1 MPWKLIVTG
10 LIGVAAGVGAAVAV
24 MRDIPKR
31 LEENEKL
38 TWHLDDRIAALEA
51 RLTLLEE
58 APEVKKAVAEGMAE
72 VDPPKKEAPEE
83 YEALVEEYAPSDE
96 PPSEIETLTDIDGL
110 SIEDYEF
117 ISSSN
122 EPLVGDGVWD
132 GMYDAAHDVLY
143 DEDGED
149 ISAEKPALRAFLAQW
164 FQGDAEAHYA
174 EIGENGQDTP
184 VRVMIV
190 PDEYGEAWYD

>member
-1 MPWKLIVTG
+1 MPWKLIITG

-38 TWHLDDRIAALEA
+38 TWHHDDRIAALEA
-51 RLTLLEE
+51 RLALLEE
-58 APEVKKAVAEGMAE
+58 APKVKELVCEGMAE
-72 VDPPKKEAPEE
+72 VDPPKKEVPEE

-117 ISSSN
+117 INSSN
-122 EPLVGDGVWD
+122 EPVGDGEWD
-132 GMYDAAHDVLY
+132 VKYDAASDTLY
-143 DEDGED
+143 DEDEQD

-164 FQGDAEAHYA
+164 FQGDSEARYA

>member
-1 MPWKLIVTG
+1 MPWKLIITG
-10 LIGVAAGVGAAVAV
+10 LIGVAAGVSAAVVA

-31 LEENEKL
+31 LGENEEL

-58 APEVKKAVAEGMAE
+58 SPEVKKLVAKGATE
-72 VDPPKKEAPEE
+72 VDPPKKETSEE
-83 YEALVEEYAPSDE
+83 YEALAEEYAPSDE

-117 ISSSN
+117 INSSN
-122 EPLVGDGVWD
+122 EPVDEGMWD
-132 GMYDAAHDVLY
+132 VKYDAAQDVLY

-164 FQGDAEAHYA
+164 FQGDSEARYA

>member
-31 LEENEKL
+31 LEEDEKL

-58 APEVKKAVAEGMAE
+58 APNVKALVCEGMTE
-72 VDPPKKEAPEE
+72 VDPPKKETPEE
-83 YEALVEEYAPSDE
+83 YNALVEEYAPSDE
-96 PPSEIETLTDIDGL
+96 PPSEIETLTDVDGL

-117 ISSSN
+117 INSSN
-122 EPLVGDGVWD
+122 EPVDEGMWD
-132 GMYDAAHDVLY
+132 VKYDAATDTLY
-143 DEDGED
+143 DEGEED

-164 FQGDAEAHYA
+164 FQGDSEARYA

>member
-10 LIGVAAGVGAAVAV
+10 IIGVAAGVGAAVAV

-58 APEVKKAVAEGMAE
+58 SPEVKKLVTEGMAE
-72 VDPPKKEAPEE
+72 VDPPKKEVPEE
-83 YEALVEEYAPSDE
+83 YKALVEEYAPSDE

-122 EPLVGDGVWD
+122 EPVGDGEWD
-132 GMYDAAHDVLY
+132 VKYDAASDTLY
-143 DEDGED
+143 DEDRED

-164 FQGDAEAHYA
+164 FQGDAEARYA
-174 EIGENGQDTP
+174 EIGENGEETP

>member
-51 RLTLLEE
+51 RLSLLEE
-58 APEVKKAVAEGMAE
+58 APEVKKAVTEGMAN
-72 VDPPKKEAPEE
+72 VDPPKEETPEE
-83 YEALVEEYAPSDE
+83 YKALVEEYAPSDE

-117 ISSSN
+117 INSSN
-122 EPLVGDGVWD
+122 EPVGDGEWD
-132 GMYDAAHDVLY
+132 VKYDAASDTLY
-143 DEDGED
+143 DEDEQD

-164 FQGDAEAHYA
+164 FQGDSEARYA

>member
-38 TWHLDDRIAALEA
+38 TWHHDDRIAALEA

-58 APEVKKAVAEGMAE
+58 SPKVKEAVAEGM
-72 VDPPKKEAPEE
+72 VDPPKNETTEE
-83 YEALVEEYAPSDE
+83 YEALAREYAPSDE

-117 ISSSN
+117 INSSN
-122 EPLVGDGVWD
+122 EPVDEGMWD
-132 GMYDAAHDVLY
+132 VKYDAASDTLY
-143 DEDGED
+143 DEDEED

-164 FQGDAEAHYA
+164 FQGDSEARYA

-184 VRVMIV
+184 VRVMIL

>member
-38 TWHLDDRIAALEA
+38 TWHHDDRIAALEA

-58 APEVKKAVAEGMAE
+58 SPKVKELVCEGMAE
-72 VDPPKKEAPEE
+72 VDPPKKETPEE
-83 YEALVEEYAPSDE
+83 YKALVEEYAPSDE

-117 ISSSN
+117 INSSN
-122 EPLVGDGVWD
+122 EPVGDGEWD
-132 GMYDAAHDVLY
+132 VKYDAASDVLY
-143 DEDGED
+143 DEGEQD

-164 FQGDAEAHYA
+164 FQGDGEARYA

>member
-38 TWHLDDRIAALEA
+38 TWHLDDRMAALEA

-58 APEVKKAVAEGMAE
+58 SPKVKKLVCEGMVE
-72 VDPPKKEAPEE
+72 VDPPKKDVPEK
-83 YEALVEEYAPSDE
+83 YNDLVEEYAPSDE

-117 ISSSN
+117 INSSN
-122 EPLVGDGVWD
+122 DPVDEGMWD
-132 GMYDAAHDVLY
+132 VKYDAASDTLY
-143 DEDGED
+143 DEDDED

-164 FQGDAEAHYA
+164 FQGDSEARYA

>member
-1 MPWKLIVTG
+1 MPWKLIITG

-38 TWHLDDRIAALEA
+38 TWHHDDRIAALEA

-58 APEVKKAVAEGMAE
+58 SPKVKELVTEGMTE
-72 VDPPKKEAPEE
+72 VDRPKEETPEE
-83 YEALVEEYAPSDE
+83 YKALVEEYAPSDE
-96 PPSEIETLTDIDGL
+96 PPSDIETLTDIDDL

-117 ISSSN
+117 INSSN
-122 EPLVGDGVWD
+122 EPVDEGMWD
-132 GMYDAAHDVLY
+132 VKYDAARDVLY
-143 DEDGED
+143 DEDEED
-149 ISAEKPALRAFLAQW
+149 ISAEKPALLAFLAQW
-164 FQGDAEAHYA
+164 FQGDGEARYA

>member
-1 MPWKLIVTG
+1 MPWKLIITG

-38 TWHLDDRIAALEA
+38 TWHLDDRLAALEA

-58 APEVKKAVAEGMAE
+58 SPEVKKAVADGM
-72 VDPPKKEAPEE
+72 VDPPKKETPEE
-83 YEALVEEYAPSDE
+83 YKALVEEYAPSDE
-96 PPSEIETLTDIDGL
+96 PPSDIETLTDIDGL

-117 ISSSN
+117 INSSD
-122 EPLVGDGVWD
+122 EPVGDGEWD
-132 GMYDAAHDVLY
+132 VKYDAASDILY
-143 DEDGED
+143 DEDEQD

-164 FQGDAEAHYA
+164 FQGDSEARYA

>member
-10 LIGVAAGVGAAVAV
+10 LIGVAAGVSAAVAV

-58 APEVKKAVAEGMAE
+58 APEVKKAVTEGMAE
-72 VDPPKKEAPEE
+72 VDPPKKETSEE
-83 YEALVEEYAPSDE
+83 YKALVEEYAPSDE
-96 PPSEIETLTDIDGL
+96 PPSSIETLTDIDGL

-117 ISSSN
+117 INSSN
-122 EPLVGDGVWD
+122 EPVAEGMWD
-132 GMYDAAHDVLY
+132 VKYDAASDTLY
-143 DEDGED
+143 DEDEED

-164 FQGDAEAHYA
+164 FQGDSEARYA
-174 EIGENGQDTP
+174 EIGENGQATP

>member
-10 LIGVAAGVGAAVAV
+10 LIGVAAGVSAAVVA

-38 TWHLDDRIAALEA
+38 TWHHDDRIAALEA
-51 RLTLLEE
+51 RLSLLEE
-58 APEVKKAVAEGMAE
+58 SPKVKELVCEGM
-72 VDPPKKEAPEE
+72 VDPPKKETPEE
-83 YEALVEEYAPSDE
+83 YKALVEEYAPSDE
-96 PPSEIETLTDIDGL
+96 PPSGIETLTDIDGL

-117 ISSSN
+117 INSSN
-122 EPLVGDGVWD
+122 EPVGDGEWD
-132 GMYDAAHDVLY
+132 VKYDAASDTLY
-143 DEDGED
+143 DEDEED

-164 FQGDAEAHYA
+164 FQGDGEARYA
-174 EIGENGQDTP
+174 EIGENGQDAP

>member
-58 APEVKKAVAEGMAE
+58 SPKVTELVCEGMADA
-72 VDPPKKEAPEE
+72 DPPSEKTPEE
-83 YEALVEEYAPSDE
+83 YKALVEEYAPSDE

-117 ISSSN
+117 INSSN
-122 EPLVGDGVWD
+122 EPVGEGEWD
-132 GMYDAAHDVLY
+132 VKYDAASDTLY
-143 DEDGED
+143 DEDEED
-149 ISAEKPALRAFLAQW
+149 VSAEKPALRAFLAQW
-164 FQGDAEAHYA
+164 FQGDGEARYA

>member
-24 MRDIPKR
+24 MRGIPKR

-38 TWHLDDRIAALEA
+38 TWHHDDRIAALEA
-51 RLTLLEE
+51 RLTLIEE
-58 APEVKKAVAEGMAE
+58 SPEVKKAVTDSM
-72 VDPPKKEAPEE
+72 VDPPKEETSEE
-83 YEALVEEYAPSDE
+83 YKALVEEYAPSDE
-96 PPSEIETLTDIDGL
+96 PPSDIETLTDIDGL

-117 ISSSN
+117 INSSN
-122 EPLVGDGVWD
+122 EPVGDGEWD
-132 GMYDAAHDVLY
+132 VKYDAASDVLY
-143 DEDGED
+143 DEDEED

-164 FQGDAEAHYA
+164 FQGDSEARYA

>member
-38 TWHLDDRIAALEA
+38 TWEHDDQIAAIKA
-51 RLTLLEE
+51 RLALVED
-58 APEVKKAVAEGMAE
+58 VAE
-72 VDPPKKEAPEE
+72 VRPPKERAPEE

-96 PPSEIETLTDIDGL
+96 PPSDIETLTDIDGL

-117 ISSSN
+117 INSSN
-122 EPLVGDGVWD
+122 EPVEEGGWD
-132 GMYDAAHDVLY
+132 VKYDAAHDVLF
-143 DEDGED
+143 DEDEED
-149 ISAEKPALRAFLAQW
+149 ISAEKPALLAFLAQW
-164 FQGDAEAHYA
+164 FQGDSEARYA

>member
-38 TWHLDDRIAALEA
+38 TWHHDDRIAALEA

-58 APEVKKAVAEGMAE
+58 SPKVKELVCEGMAD
-72 VDPPKKEAPEE
+72 VDPPSEETPEE
-83 YEALVEEYAPSDE
+83 YKALVEEYAPSDE
-96 PPSEIETLTDIDGL
+96 PPSDIETLTDIDGL

-117 ISSSN
+117 INSSN
-122 EPLVGDGVWD
+122 EPVDEGMWD
-132 GMYDAAHDVLY
+132 VKYDAAQDVLY
-143 DEDGED
+143 DEDEED
-149 ISAEKPALRAFLAQW
+149 ISAEKPALLAFLAQW
-164 FQGDAEAHYA
+164 FQGDSEARYA

>member
-31 LEENEKL
+31 LGENEEL
-38 TWHLDDRIAALEA
+38 TWHLDDRIAALES

-58 APEVKKAVAEGMAE
+58 APEVKKAVTDSM
-72 VDPPKKEAPEE
+72 VDPPKEETPEE
-83 YEALVEEYAPSDE
+83 YKALAEEYAPSDE

-122 EPLVGDGVWD
+122 EPVGDGEWD
-132 GMYDAAHDVLY
+132 AKYDAASDVLY
-143 DEDGED
+143 DEDDED

-164 FQGDAEAHYA
+164 FQGDSEARYA

-184 VRVMIV
+184 VRVLIV

>member
-38 TWHLDDRIAALEA
+38 TWHHDDRIAALEA

-58 APEVKKAVAEGMAE
+58 SPEVKKAVTDSM
-72 VDPPKKEAPEE
+72 VDPPKKKVPEK
-83 YEALVEEYAPSDE
+83 YNDLVEEYAPSDE
-96 PPSEIETLTDIDGL
+96 LPSEIETLTDIDGL

-117 ISSSN
+117 INSSN
-122 EPLVGDGVWD
+122 EPVGEGEWD
-132 GMYDAAHDVLY
+132 VKYDAASDTLY
-143 DEDGED
+143 DEDEED

-164 FQGDAEAHYA
+164 FQGDSEARYA

>member
-1 MPWKLIVTG
+1 MPWKLIVAG
-10 LIGVAAGVGAAVAV
+10 LIGVAAGVGAAVAI

-31 LEENEKL
+31 LGENEEL

-58 APEVKKAVAEGMAE
+58 APEVKEAVCEGM
-72 VDPPKKEAPEE
+72 VDPPKKETPEE
-83 YEALVEEYAPSDE
+83 YKALVEEYAPSDE
-96 PPSEIETLTDIDGL
+96 PPSEIETLIDIDGL

-117 ISSSN
+117 INSSN
-122 EPLVGDGVWD
+122 EPVGEGEWD
-132 GMYDAAHDVLY
+132 VKYDAAGDTLY
-143 DEDGED
+143 DEDEQD

-164 FQGDAEAHYA
+164 FQGDSEARYA

>member
-10 LIGVAAGVGAAVAV
+10 LIGVAAGVGSAVAV

-51 RLTLLEE
+51 RLILLEE
-58 APEVKKAVAEGMAE
+58 APEVKEAVCERM
-72 VDPPKKEAPEE
+72 VDPPKEETPEE
-83 YEALVEEYAPSDE
+83 YKALVEEYAPSDE

-117 ISSSN
+117 INSSN
-122 EPLVGDGVWD
+122 EPVDEGEWD
-132 GMYDAAHDVLY
+132 VKYDAAHDVLY

-164 FQGDAEAHYA
+164 FQGDGEARYA

-190 PDEYGEAWYD
+190 PDAYGEAWYD

>member
-10 LIGVAAGVGAAVAV
+10 LIGVAAGIGAAVAV

-38 TWHLDDRIAALEA
+38 TWHLDDRMAALEA
-51 RLTLLEE
+51 RLALLEE
-58 APEVKKAVAEGMAE
+58 SPEVKKAVTDSM
-72 VDPPKKEAPEE
+72 VDPPKKEVPEK
-83 YEALVEEYAPSDE
+83 YNDLVEEYAPSDE

-117 ISSSN
+117 INSSN
-122 EPLVGDGVWD
+122 EPVDEGMWD
-132 GMYDAAHDVLY
+132 VKYDAASDTLY
-143 DEDGED
+143 DEDDED
-149 ISAEKPALRAFLAQW
+149 ISAEKPALLAFLAQW
-164 FQGDAEAHYA
+164 FQGDGEAHYA

>member
-38 TWHLDDRIAALEA
+38 TWHHDDRIAALES

-58 APEVKKAVAEGMAE
+58 SPKVKEAMAEGM
-72 VDPPKKEAPEE
+72 VDPPKNETSEE

-117 ISSSN
+117 INSSN
-122 EPLVGDGVWD
+122 ESVGDGEWD
-132 GMYDAAHDVLY
+132 VKYDAASDTLY
-143 DEDGED
+143 DEDEED

-164 FQGDAEAHYA
+164 FQGDSEARYA

>member
-10 LIGVAAGVGAAVAV
+10 LIGVAAVVSAAVVA

-31 LEENEKL
+31 LGENEEL

-58 APEVKKAVAEGMAE
+58 SPEVKKLVAKGATE
-72 VDPPKKEAPEE
+72 VDPPKKETSEE
-83 YEALVEEYAPSDE
+83 YEALAEEYAPSDE

-117 ISSSN
+117 INSSN
-122 EPLVGDGVWD
+122 EPVDEGMWD
-132 GMYDAAHDVLY
+132 VKYDAAQDVLY

-164 FQGDAEAHYA
+164 FQGDSEARYA

-184 VRVMIV
+184 IRVMIV

>member
-10 LIGVAAGVGAAVAV
+10 LIGVAAGVGAAMVA

-38 TWHLDDRIAALEA
+38 TWHHDDRIAALEA

-58 APEVKKAVAEGMAE
+58 SPKVKELVCEGM
-72 VDPPKKEAPEE
+72 VDPPKKEETPEE
-83 YEALVEEYAPSDE
+83 YKALVEEYSPSEE

-117 ISSSN
+117 INSSN
-122 EPLVGDGVWD
+122 EPVGEGEWD
-132 GMYDAAHDVLY
+132 VKYDAASDVLY
-143 DEDGED
+143 DEDEED

-164 FQGDAEAHYA
+164 FQGDSEARYA

>member
-38 TWHLDDRIAALEA
+38 TWHHDDRIAALEA

-58 APEVKKAVAEGMAE
+58 SPKVKELVCEGM
-72 VDPPKKEAPEE
+72 VDPPKKEEETPEE
-83 YEALVEEYAPSDE
+83 YKALVEEYSPSDE

-117 ISSSN
+117 INSSN
-122 EPLVGDGVWD
+122 EPVGEGEWD
-132 GMYDAAHDVLY
+132 VKYDAASDTLY

-164 FQGDAEAHYA
+164 FQGDGEARYA

>member
-31 LEENEKL
+31 LDENEKL
-38 TWHLDDRIAALEA
+38 TWHLDDRMAALEA

-58 APEVKKAVAEGMAE
+58 SPEVKKAVTDGM
-72 VDPPKKEAPEE
+72 VDPPKEETSEE
-83 YEALVEEYAPSDE
+83 YEALVEGYAPSDE
-96 PPSEIETLTDIDGL
+96 PPSEIETLTGIDGL

-117 ISSSN
+117 INSSN
-122 EPLVGDGVWD
+122 EPVDEGMWD
-132 GMYDAAHDVLY
+132 VRYDAASDTLY
-143 DEDGED
+143 DEDDED

-164 FQGDAEAHYA
+164 FQGDGEARYA

>member
-1 MPWKLIVTG
+1 MPWKLIITG

-31 LEENEKL
+31 LGENEEL

-58 APEVKKAVAEGMAE
+58 APEVKEAVCEGM
-72 VDPPKKEAPEE
+72 VDPPKKETPEE
-83 YEALVEEYAPSDE
+83 YKALVEEYAPSDE
-96 PPSEIETLTDIDGL
+96 PPSEIETLTDVDGL

-122 EPLVGDGVWD
+122 DPVDEGMWD
-132 GMYDAAHDVLY
+132 VKYDAAQDVLY
-143 DEDGED
+143 DEDEED

-164 FQGDAEAHYA
+164 FQGDSEARYA

>member
-10 LIGVAAGVGAAVAV
+10 LIGVAAGVSAAVAV

-38 TWHLDDRIAALEA
+38 TWHHDDRIAALEA

-58 APEVKKAVAEGMAE
+58 SPKGMAE
-72 VDPPKKEAPEE
+72 VDPLKKEVPEE

-96 PPSEIETLTDIDGL
+96 PPSEVETLTDIDGL

-117 ISSSN
+117 INSSN
-122 EPLVGDGVWD
+122 EPVGDGEWD
-132 GMYDAAHDVLY
+132 VKYDAAHDVLY
-143 DEDGED
+143 DKDGED

-164 FQGDAEAHYA
+164 FQGDGEARYA

>member
-31 LEENEKL
+31 LDENEKL

-58 APEVKKAVAEGMAE
+58 SPEVKKTS
-72 VDPPKKEAPEE
+72 EE
-83 YEALVEEYAPSDE
+83 YEALAGEYAPSDE

-117 ISSSN
+117 INSSN
-122 EPLVGDGVWD
+122 EPVDEGMWD
-132 GMYDAAHDVLY
+132 VKYDAASDTLY
-143 DEDGED
+143 GEDGED

-164 FQGDAEAHYA
+164 FQGDSEALYA

>member
-10 LIGVAAGVGAAVAV
+10 LIGIAAGVGAAVAV

-38 TWHLDDRIAALEA
+38 TWHHDDRIAALEA

-58 APEVKKAVAEGMAE
+58 SPKVKELVCEGM
-72 VDPPKKEAPEE
+72 VDPPKEEETPEE
-83 YEALVEEYAPSDE
+83 YKALVEEYAPSDE
-96 PPSEIETLTDIDGL
+96 PPSSIETLTDIDGL

-117 ISSSN
+117 INSSN
-122 EPLVGDGVWD
+122 EPVGDGEWD
-132 GMYDAAHDVLY
+132 VKYDAASDVLY
-143 DEDGED
+143 DEDEQD

-164 FQGDAEAHYA
+164 FQGDSEARYA

>member
-10 LIGVAAGVGAAVAV
+10 LIGVAAGVSAAVVA

-38 TWHLDDRIAALEA
+38 TWHHDDRLAALEA

-58 APEVKKAVAEGMAE
+58 SPKVKAAVCEGM
-72 VDPPKKEAPEE
+72 VDPPKKETPEE
-83 YEALVEEYAPSDE
+83 YKALVEEYAPSDE

-117 ISSSN
+117 INSSN
-122 EPLVGDGVWD
+122 EPVGDGEWD
-132 GMYDAAHDVLY
+132 VKYDAASDTLY
-143 DEDGED
+143 DEDEED

-164 FQGDAEAHYA
+164 FQGDDEARYA

>member
-10 LIGVAAGVGAAVAV
+10 LIGVAAGVSAAVVA

-38 TWHLDDRIAALEA
+38 TWHHDDRIAALEA

-58 APEVKKAVAEGMAE
+58 APEVKEAVCEGT
-72 VDPPKKEAPEE
+72 VDPPKKETSEE
-83 YEALVEEYAPSDE
+83 YEALAGEYAPSDE

-117 ISSSN
+117 INSSN
-122 EPLVGDGVWD
+122 EPVGEGEWD
-132 GMYDAAHDVLY
+132 VKYDAACDVLY
-143 DEDGED
+143 DEDEED

-164 FQGDAEAHYA
+164 FQGDSEARYA

>member
-58 APEVKKAVAEGMAE
+58 SPKVKEAVTEGM
-72 VDPPKKEAPEE
+72 VDPPKKETSEE
-83 YEALVEEYAPSDE
+83 YETLAGEYAPSDE

-117 ISSSN
+117 INSSN
-122 EPLVGDGVWD
+122 EPVGDGEWD
-132 GMYDAAHDVLY
+132 VKYDAANDTLY

-164 FQGDAEAHYA
+164 FQGDSEARYA
-174 EIGENGQDTP
+174 EIGENGQGTP

>member
-38 TWHLDDRIAALEA
+38 TWHHDDRIAALEA

-58 APEVKKAVAEGMAE
+58 SPEVKKLVTEGMAE
-72 VDPPKKEAPEE
+72 VNTPSQEDFEKYK
-83 YEALVEEYAPSDE
+83 ALAEDYADSNE

-117 ISSSN
+117 INSSN
-122 EPLVGDGVWD
+122 EPVGDGEWD
-132 GMYDAAHDVLY
+132 VKYDAASDTLY
-143 DEDGED
+143 DEDEED

-164 FQGDAEAHYA
+164 FQGDGEARYA

>member
-10 LIGVAAGVGAAVAV
+10 LIGVAAGVSAAVVA

-38 TWHLDDRIAALEA
+38 TWHHDDRIAALEA
-51 RLTLLEE
+51 RLSLLEE
-58 APEVKKAVAEGMAE
+58 SPKVKEA
-72 VDPPKKEAPEE
+72 DPPKEETPEE
-83 YEALVEEYAPSDE
+83 YKALVEEYAPSDE
-96 PPSEIETLTDIDGL
+96 PPSEVETLTDIDGL

-117 ISSSN
+117 INSSN
-122 EPLVGDGVWD
+122 EPVGEGEWD
-132 GMYDAAHDVLY
+132 VKYDAASDTLF
-143 DEDGED
+143 DEDEED

-164 FQGDAEAHYA
+164 FQGDGEARYA
-174 EIGENGQDTP
+174 EIGEYGQDTP

>member
-38 TWHLDDRIAALEA
+38 TWHHDDRIAALEA
-51 RLTLLEE
+51 RLSLLEE
-58 APEVKKAVAEGMAE
+58 SPKVKKAVTDGM
-72 VDPPKKEAPEE
+72 VDPPKEETSEE
-83 YEALVEEYAPSDE
+83 YEALVEGYAPSDE
-96 PPSEIETLTDIDGL
+96 PPSEIETLTDVDGL

-117 ISSSN
+117 INSSN
-122 EPLVGDGVWD
+122 EPVDEGMWD
-132 GMYDAAHDVLY
+132 VKYDAAQDILY
-143 DEDGED
+143 DEDEED

-164 FQGDAEAHYA
+164 FQGDSEARYA

>member
-10 LIGVAAGVGAAVAV
+10 LIGVAAGVSAAVVA

-31 LEENEKL
+31 LGENEEL
-38 TWHLDDRIAALEA
+38 TWHLDDRVAALEA

-58 APEVKKAVAEGMAE
+58 SPEVKKLVAKGASE
-72 VDPPKKEAPEE
+72 VDPPKE
-83 YEALVEEYAPSDE
+83 YKALIEEYAPSDE

-117 ISSSN
+117 INSSN
-122 EPLVGDGVWD
+122 EPVGDGEWD
-132 GMYDAAHDVLY
+132 VKYDAAQDTLY
-143 DEDGED
+143 DEDDED

-164 FQGDAEAHYA
+164 FQGDSEARYA
-174 EIGENGQDTP
+174 EIGENGQNTP

>member
-38 TWHLDDRIAALEA
+38 TWHHDDRIAALEA

-58 APEVKKAVAEGMAE
+58 SPEVKKAVTGSM
-72 VDPPKKEAPEE
+72 VDPPKKEVPEK
-83 YEALVEEYAPSDE
+83 YNDLVEEYAPSDE

-117 ISSSN
+117 INSSN
-122 EPLVGDGVWD
+122 EPVGDGEWD
-132 GMYDAAHDVLY
+132 VKYDAASDTLY
-143 DEDGED
+143 DEDEQD

-164 FQGDAEAHYA
+164 FQGDSEARYA

>member
-1 MPWKLIVTG
+1 MPWKLIATG
-10 LIGVAAGVGAAVAV
+10 LIGVAAGVSAAVVA
-24 MRDIPKR
+24 MRGIPKR
-31 LEENEKL
+31 LEENETL

-58 APEVKKAVAEGMAE
+58 SPEVKKAVTDSM
-72 VDPPKKEAPEE
+72 VDPPKKEVPEK
-83 YEALVEEYAPSDE
+83 YNDLVEEYAPSDE

-117 ISSSN
+117 INSSN
-122 EPLVGDGVWD
+122 EPVGDGEWD
-132 GMYDAAHDVLY
+132 VKYDAAHDVLY

-149 ISAEKPALRAFLAQW
+149 ISAEKPALRAFLSQW
-164 FQGDAEAHYA
+164 FQGDADARYA

>member
-10 LIGVAAGVGAAVAV
+10 LIGVAAGVGAAVAI

-31 LEENEKL
+31 LEENEEL

-58 APEVKKAVAEGMAE
+58 APEVKEAVCEGM
-72 VDPPKKEAPEE
+72 VDPPKKETPEE
-83 YEALVEEYAPSDE
+83 YKALVEEYAPSDE

-117 ISSSN
+117 INSSN
-122 EPLVGDGVWD
+122 EPVGEGGWD
-132 GMYDAAHDVLY
+132 VKYDAAGDNLY
-143 DEDGED
+143 DEDEQD

-164 FQGDAEAHYA
+164 FQGDSEARYA